1 MPKEYKIEE
10 LWKLYKKLPKELQ
23 EVIFAEET
31 ANHIDEICKR
41 YEIPEEKV
49 PEIAKEVGNVLL
61 GLLPPNE
68 LQETLEYEM
77 KLEKEKAKKISQEI
91 YRFILYPVKTSLE
104 ELYKIEIAPPAQ
116 PTKITPPPPES
127 QKVREETKIKEEVEI
142 EEEKDIYREKTE
154 EEEKKQSDIY
164 REPIE

>member
-1 MPKEYKIEE
+1 MPKEYTKEE

-23 EVIFAEET
+23 EAIFAEET
-31 ANHIDEICKR
+31 AIHIDEICKR

-68 LQETLEYEM
+68 FQEI
-77 KLEKEKAKKISQEI
+77 LEKEIKLEREIAKRVAQEI
-91 YRFILYPVKTSLE
+91 YRFIFYPVKSSLE

-116 PTKITPPPPES
+116 PKIAPTEKPTPPS
-127 QKVREETKIKEEVEI
+127 QK
-142 EEEKDIYREKTE
+142 
-154 EEEKKQSDIY
+154 DIY

>member
-1 MPKEYKIEE
+1 MPREYTKEE

-23 EVIFAEET
+23 EAIFAEET
-31 ANHIDEICKR
+31 ADHIYEICER
-41 YEIPEEKV
+41 YEVPEEKV

-68 LQETLEYEM
+68 FQEI
-77 KLEKEKAKKISQEI
+77 LEKEIKLEREIAKRVAQEI
-91 YRFILYPVKTSLE
+91 HRFIFYPVKSSLE

-116 PTKITPPPPES
+116 PKITPPPG
-127 QKVREETKIKEEVEI
+127 
-142 EEEKDIYREKTE
+142 EKPTPPPQR
-154 EEEKKQSDIY
+154 DIY